1 MDVKYERYNYGNS
14 TLLGML
20 PGVRT
25 DVRHVTAF
33 FQVNRL
39 PNYLRYGARYRSDG
53 GARRK
58 F

>member
-20 PGVRT
+20 PEVRT
-25 DVRHVTAF
+25 DVRHVATF
-33 FQVNRL
+33 F
-39 PNYLRYGARYRSDG
+39 RSVDYQI
-53 GARRK
+53 